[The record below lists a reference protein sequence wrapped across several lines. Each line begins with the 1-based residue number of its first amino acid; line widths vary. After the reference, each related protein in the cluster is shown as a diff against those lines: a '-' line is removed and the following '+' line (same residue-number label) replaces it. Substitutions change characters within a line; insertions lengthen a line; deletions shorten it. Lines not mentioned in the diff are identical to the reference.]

1 MKKILQI
8 GNGVALIV
16 TIVMNY
22 LSNTG
27 IFNGQT
33 MADVS
38 AKYHNYF
45 TPAGYAFS
53 IWGLIYLLLLGFV
66 IYQGRS
72 LFKPVAE
79 DKTVEQIGW
88 WFIIS
93 CVANSL
99 WVVAFLNE
107 YLLISVLLIG
117 LLLFSLLKIVVNT
130 RMELDDP
137 PLKILAFVW
146 WPFCI
151 YAGWVSVA
159 VIANVAVYLTK
170 IGWNGFGISE
180 IAWALIMISV
190 AAVVNIF
197 MIWNRNM
204 REYAVV
210 GVWALIAIA
219 VANNGES
226 AAVFWISLGWAAVVF
241 LNISIHGYRNRKT
254 NPLYK
259 MINKEQ

>member
-1 MKKILQI
+1 MKRTLQI
-8 GNGVALIV
+8 LNGFALIV

-27 IFNGQT
+27 IFNGKT
-33 MADVS
+33 MADISV
-38 AKYHNYF
+38 KYGNYF

-72 LFKPVAE
+72 LFKPVKE
-79 DKTVEQIGW
+79 DNTVAQIGW

-99 WVVAFLNE
+99 WVVVFLND
-107 YLLISVLLIG
+107 YILLSVVLIG
-117 LLLFSLLKIVVNT
+117 VLLFSLLKIVINT
-130 RMELDDP
+130 GMELDNP
-137 PLKILAFVW
+137 PLKEFAFVW

-151 YAGWVSVA
+151 YSGWVSVA
-159 VIANVAVYLTK
+159 IIANIAVYLTK

-180 IAWALIMISV
+180 AIWAVIMIIL
-190 AAVVNIF
+190 AGIINIF

-204 REYAVV
+204 REFAAV

-219 VANNGES
+219 VANEGVNS
-226 AAVFWISLGWAAVVF
+226 VVFWTSIAVAVLVF
-241 LNISIHGYRNRKT
+241 LNISIHGYRNRKS
-254 NPLYK
+254 NPFFQIISK
-259 MINKEQ
+259 